1 MSNKYLEQFF
11 KLPTSEDIKN
21 QQLYICE
28 KCKSEF
34 TDEHEYLLCDESHTV
49 DF

>member
-21 QQLYICE
+21 QQVYICE

-34 TDEHEYLLCDESHTV
+34 TVEHEYLLCDESHTV